1 MKLITL
7 HLCPLMSFVSLL
19 GIVALPAY
27 SQPITPANDGTGT
40 TVNQN
45 GNQFNIQGGTH
56 NGTNLFHS
64 FGKFN
69 LNSGQ
74 TANFISTPDTR
85 NILGRIT
92 GGDPS
97 IINGLIQ
104 VIGGN
109 SNLFL
114 INPTGI
120 IFGPN
125 ASLNIP
131 ASFSVTT
138 ATGIGFN
145 SNNFWFQA
153 MGTNDYS
160 NLVGNPSGYNFN
172 VSNPGAI
179 VNEGNLS
186 LNPGKDLTLTGGT
199 VINTGEL
206 STAGG
211 NVTIAAVNGGD
222 TLRISQP
229 GHLLSLD
236 VSPTYNN
243 LSGQSIT
250 PILLPELLTGG
261 DINHASS
268 VVMNAQ
274 GNLELTDTA
283 GVVIASGNID
293 VSDTSTNGSVGGQVN
308 VLGDRVAVID
318 ANINAN
324 GLKVGGEIL
333 IGGDFQG
340 NGIVPNSQQTFVNN
354 NSIISAD
361 AINNGEGGQVIIW
374 SDKTTNFAGNI
385 SAKGGDFSGDGGF
398 VEISG
403 KEQLIFD
410 GNVNVSAAFGE
421 AGTILF
427 DPKNI
432 IIGVSENSNELTEQ
446 NEDDN
451 VTFSVAEIE
460 EIEGEITLQAD
471 NDITVNEPI
480 EATDAIE
487 LKAGRN
493 ININADIDTSQ
504 SNSNISLFG
513 NDNSANINNRDQGAG
528 SINQIE
534 GTTLNSGSGDI
545 TIRLGNLGTNG
556 DINLANLTT
565 TGQLLINAN
574 QGNIRQ
580 VSPNSLITAN
590 RAIFETQ
597 NSGGI
602 GLAEAPLRIDVN
614 NLEVLTGEQGLFINS
629 ISNLT
634 LGGVNEELTG
644 ISTKGGGNIELNID
658 GNFTAIEEVVTSVPD
673 RQPGTIT
680 ISSTGNIDTT
690 QTTLKLNSESTTGG
704 DLFLTADGDI
714 KTGNINAST
723 MGNNRGGNITINS
736 GGEVDTTAG
745 EIFSASFDGD
755 GGNVTITSDRNLKTG
770 YIDSRSDGSGNGG
783 NITLESTG
791 GNIDTSSEELASFS
805 VEGNGGNV
813 SITSNGD
820 IKTADIF
827 SSAGEPLDAEGDLT
841 NSSPFETNNTDSNQT
856 QSANGS
862 GGDITLTA
870 EGIIDTSAG
879 TIESFSRLGDGGSI
893 SITSK
898 GDITTREVLSTA
910 GDPDVGN
917 SVDNNTTE
925 TTQTEVNSGNSGNI
939 SIESTEGAV
948 TITAEIDTVGEAGNA
963 GDITIKAFGDIKTE
977 SIESKTGGGEGGDIT
992 IESTN
997 GTVDTIGT
1005 DTEAAAGIF
1014 SASIDGDAGNIN
1026 ITADSNLTTGNIDST
1041 SINGQGGNITL
1052 ESTNGS
1058 VDTTGGEIASKSQAG
1073 NAGNV
1078 TIKSQG
1084 DIQTGNIDSQTQ
1096 AGQGGDIT
1104 IESTGGSIETLGTD
1118 QDVAGIFAASE
1129 EGNAGNVTITSN
1141 GNLITGDIDSRST
1154 NGQGGNI
1161 TVESLAGNIDTSAG
1175 EVRSSSRRG
1184 NAGTVSLTSQGDIKT
1199 GSILSF
1205 AGRGTDEAEESE
1217 DLSQNESGSSNG
1229 GDITLKAGGTI
1240 DTIGDTNNE
1249 SKLES
1254 FSREGSGGNISLEAK
1269 GDITTARIL
1278 STAGDPE
1285 ASNPGDNSNITPL
1298 TETEINEH
1306 SSGNISIESTEGAV
1320 TTTAEINS
1328 FATSGNGGSVTIKSH
1343 GDLKTSNINSRSD
1356 VNGRG
1361 GNITLE
1367 STNGN
1372 IDTTGHAIASL
1383 SQVGNDEDVE
1393 TSNDDTISELSSFSE
1408 LGDAGDVTITSSGD
1422 LATGSINSRSKGSG
1436 QGGNITLDS
1445 TGGNIDTTGGD
1456 IVSRSQAGNAG
1467 SVTIK
1472 SQGDINTS
1480 NIDSQ
1485 TQAGQ
1490 GGDITI
1496 ESTGGSIET
1505 LGTDQD
1511 VAGIFAASEEGNAG
1525 NVTITS
1531 NGNLITGNV
1540 DSRSTN
1546 GQGGKITLESTSG
1559 NIETTSGELSSFSEL
1574 GNAGDVTITSSG
1586 NLITGNI
1593 DSRSDG
1599 NGKGGNITLESI
1611 GANIDTSAG
1620 EVRSSSRRGNAGT
1633 VSLTSQGNITT
1644 GSILSFAGRGTDE
1657 AEESEDLSPNESGSS
1672 NGGDI
1677 TLKAGGTIDT
1687 TGETNDESKLE
1698 SFSREGSGGNITL
1711 EAKGDI
1717 TTAKVLSTAGDPE
1730 ASNPEDNSNITPLTE
1745 TEINERS
1752 SGNISIESTEG
1763 AVTTTA
1769 EINSFATS
1777 GNGGSVTIKSH
1788 GDLKTSN
1795 INSRSDVNGRG
1806 GNITLESTNGNIDTT
1821 NGDRGISSFSELGN
1835 AGDVTVTSNGNLTT
1849 SDIDSRSDGMG
1860 QGGKITLESLTGNVN
1875 SSQGRLFSFSELGNA
1890 GDVTINSSGNLTT
1903 SDIDSRSKGSGQ
1915 GGNISLESLT
1925 GNIETTSGELSSF
1938 SELGNAGDVT
1948 ITSSGNLTIGETN
1961 SSSKG
1966 SGLGGNITLES
1977 FTGNVDTTGGEL
1989 SSFSELG
1996 NAGNVTIT
2004 SNSNLTTGDI
2014 NSSSKGSGRGGN
2026 ITLESI
2032 TGNVDTTSGE
2042 LESFSRSGNAGNV
2055 TITSNGNLTTGDIFS
2070 SSGNPRDSNNDNNSS
2085 EDGSVSEANP
2095 QPTDNSNNSNP
2106 GENTGGAGGSITLIA
2121 EGEINTTVG
2130 VIESFSRRG
2139 EGGDISL
2146 EAKGNITTSEIISSA
2161 GDPENIPPA
2170 RDNTENATITQS
2182 QLESETG
2189 SPGGDISIQS
2199 LEGNVTTQGE
2209 LISYSNQGDG
2219 GNVSIIS
2226 NGDINTAGIDSRA
2239 DNRGRGGNILIQ
2251 SQTGSIDTINGEL
2264 ASSSRT
2270 GDGGNIE
2277 IIGTGNIL
2285 VETIFSESEGNGN
2298 GGDVTITGNS
2308 NIKTAAIESF
2318 AGGSGTGGNISI
2330 TTDGAIDTSVGELV
2344 SSSQAGEGGNI
2355 TLSATGDIITGFI
2368 ESFSGAGARGGN
2380 ITLETINGNIDTT
2393 VGFLGEEANIPTDA
2407 DVSSEDVATTFEQEL
2422 ANLSSY
2428 APEGT
2433 GGNIVIIQR
2442 GQGEITT
2449 SNISSFGGE
2458 SSGDVNIIN
2467 NDGNINTGVIFSTA
2481 INGTGGQISIET
2493 LNNGDLNIN
2502 HIATYSAADDGTGGN
2517 IQLNASGI
2525 VNINNVAS
2533 FGNAGSGDVSIES
2546 NSGSINTGTIQ
2557 TRAPNG
2563 TSGNITLNTFS
2574 TQGDIRTANV
2584 STEGGEA
2591 AGTVEIIAADGSVT
2605 TEDLQSSSESGSAG
2619 GIDVQAGEDIE
2630 TGDQTVDSATGDSN
2644 INNEAGG
2651 DITTGDQTATTE
2663 EGDASINNQAGA
2675 NITTGDQTATTEEGD
2690 ASINNQAGANITTG
2704 DQTATTEE
2712 GDASINNQAGAN
2724 ITTQDQ
2730 IATTEEGDASI
2741 NNQAGANITTQD
2753 QTAVTNQGNA
2763 SINNQAGANITTQDQ
2778 TAVTNQG
2785 DASINN
2791 QAGANIT
2798 TGDQIATTQQGNAN
2812 INNQAAGNI
2821 TTQDQ
2826 ITTTQQGNANT
2837 NNQAAG
2843 NITTQDQITTT
2854 QQGNANTNNQAAG
2867 NITTADQIAIGD
2879 TTNITNLPG
2888 GELNT
2893 GEIIQ
2898 ISPSPSIPIDNTLP
2912 QQLPQTP
2919 ENSTIPGASNLTSPI
2934 TPATPTNNILQSN
2947 NPISNPTTTNIT
2959 QSIQSNSTI
2968 STTNNPNLPNKKSDR
2983 QQININTDT
2992 KTALQNINIINNT
3005 PLTVAANSQTLTA
3018 LEQNRNNE
3026 FTDHFGEDLLTQNTS
3041 IKNIREVLTDIA
3053 RETGKNSAI
3062 IYVTAYQEELQLIL
3076 YTSDSD
3082 PILKTVPAAHR
3093 QQLME
3098 VVLKLRVQI
3107 TTPSRRY
3114 TQSYLPPAQK
3124 LYNWLIAPISA
3135 ELEAAN
3141 IDTLLFSMDEGLRTL
3156 PVAVLHDGQQFLIEK
3171 YSLSLIPS
3179 ISLMNTNYRPIQD
3192 TRVLAMGASEF
3203 IKQNSLPAVPVEL
3216 KTISQQLWKGT
3227 QFLNQD
3233 FTRNNLL
3240 TQRQNYPY
3248 PIVHLATHAEF
3259 RPGAISNSY
3268 IQLWGNEQL
3277 QLDQMRQLGWNDPP
3291 VELLVLS
3298 ACRTAVGD
3306 KNAEL
3311 GFAGLAV
3318 AAGAKSALASVWYV
3332 SDEGTLGLMTEFYT
3346 QLNNAKIKAEA
3357 LRQAQLAMLR
3367 GEVVIT
3373 EGQLRGTAA
3382 RGAVALPSEL
3392 GKFENQNLSHPYYWA
3407 GFTIVGSPW

>member
-7 HLCPLMSFVSLL
+7 HLCPLISFVSLL
-19 GIVALPAY
+19 GTVALPAH

-114 INPTGI
+114 MNPAGVM
-120 IFGPN
+120 FGPN

-172 VSNPGAI
+172 VSNPGVI

-186 LNPGKDLTLTGGT
+186 LNPGQDLTLAGGT

-206 STAGG
+206 STVGG
-211 NVTIAAVNGGD
+211 NITIAAVNGGD

-236 VSPTYNN
+236 VSPTSNN

-250 PILLPELLTGG
+250 PTSLPELLTGG
-261 DINHASS
+261 DIHHASS

-283 GVVIASGNID
+283 GVAIASGNIN
-293 VSDTSTNGSVGGQVN
+293 VSDTSNGSIGGQVN

-318 ANINAN
+318 ANISAN
-324 GLKVGGEIL
+324 GLNGGGKIL

-354 NSIISAD
+354 NSTISAD
-361 AINNGEGGQVIIW
+361 AINNGDGGQVIIW

-385 SAKGGDFSGDGGF
+385 SAKGGNFSGDGGF

-410 GNVNVSAAFGE
+410 GNVNVAAAFGE
-421 AGTILF
+421 TGTILF

-432 IIGVSENSNELTEQ
+432 NIGESESSNEPPEQ

-451 VTFSVAEIE
+451 VTFSVEEIE
-460 EIEGEITLQAD
+460 ELEGEIILQAD

-480 EATDAIE
+480 ETSDAIE

-528 SINQIE
+528 SINQRE

-565 TGQLLINAN
+565 TGQLFINAD

-597 NSGGI
+597 NSGGV
-602 GLAEAPLRIDVN
+602 GLAETPLRIDVN
-614 NLEVLTGEQGLFINS
+614 NLEVLTGEQGIFIDS
-629 ISNLT
+629 ISDLT
-634 LGGVNEELTG
+634 IGGVSEEVTG
-644 ISTKGGGNIELNID
+644 ISTREGGNIELNID
-658 GNFTAIEEVVTSVPD
+658 GNFTANEEISTSVPD
-673 RQPGTIT
+673 RQPGKIT

-690 QTTLKLNSESTTGG
+690 QTTLKSNSESTTGG
-704 DLFLTADGDI
+704 DISLTADGNI
-714 KTGNINAST
+714 QTGDINAST
-723 MGNNRGGNITINS
+723 MGNDRGGNITINS
-736 GGEVDTTAG
+736 GGEVDATAG

-755 GGNVTITSDRNLKTG
+755 GGNVTITSENDLKTG
-770 YIDSRSDGSGNGG
+770 YIDSRSEGSGNGG

-791 GNIDTSSEELASFS
+791 GNVDTSSEELASFS
-805 VEGNGGNV
+805 VRGNAGNV

-827 SSAGEPLDAEGDLT
+827 SSAGEPLDADGDLT

-879 TIESFSRLGDGGSI
+879 VLESFSSLGNGGNI

-898 GDITTREVLSTA
+898 GDLTTGAVFSTA
-910 GDPDVGN
+910 GDPDVGDSAN
-917 SVDNNTTE
+917 NNTTR
-925 TTQTEVNSGNSGNI
+925 TTQTEINSGNSGNI

-977 SIESKTGGGEGGDIT
+977 SIESRTGGGEGGDIT
-992 IESTN
+992 IESRS
-997 GTVDTIGT
+997 GTVDTRVATINTMGT
-1005 DTEAAAGIF
+1005 EVEADAGIF
-1014 SASIDGDAGNIN
+1014 SASEKGNAGNITINSQGDVSTGNINSSSLNGRGGNITLESTGGIDTSSGEISSLSQTGDAGNVTLGSNGDLITGNINSTSQNGQGGN
-1026 ITADSNLTTGNIDST
+1026 ITLLSTNGNIDTTGVTVDTMGNEEVAGIFSASEEGNAGNITITSNENLTTGNIDSNSMNGNGGNIALESISGNINTTGGELASLSQTGNAGNVTIASNRDLSTGNIDSRSKGSGQGGNITLESTGGNIDTTGGEIASFSELGDAGDVTIT
-1041 SINGQGGNITL
+1041 SNGDLSTGNIDSRSNGSGQGGNITLESTGGNIDTTGGEIASLSQTGNDEDVETSNDDTGSELSSFSELGDAGDVTIISSGDLKTANINSRSKGSGQGGNITL

-1058 VDTTGGEIASKSQAG
+1058 VDTTVGEIVSRSQTG
-1073 NAGNV
+1073 NAGSV
-1078 TIKSQG
+1078 TIKSLS

-1129 EGNAGNVTITSN
+1129 EGNAGNVAITSN
-1141 GNLITGDIDSRST
+1141 GNLITGNIDSRST
-1154 NGQGGNI
+1154 NSQGGNI
-1161 TVESLAGNIDTSAG
+1161 TLESIGANIDTSAG

-1184 NAGTVSLTSQGDIKT
+1184 DAGTVSLTSQGDIKT

-1205 AGRGTDEAEESE
+1205 AGRGTDEVEESE
-1217 DLSQNESGSSNG
+1217 DSQNQSGSSNG
-1229 GDITLKAGGTI
+1229 GDITLKAGGDI
-1240 DTIGDTNNE
+1240 DTTAGTNDQ

-1269 GDITTARIL
+1269 GDITTGQIL
-1278 STAGDPE
+1278 STAGDP
-1285 ASNPGDNSNITPL
+1285 
-1298 TETEINEH
+1298 
-1306 SSGNISIESTEGAV
+1306 
-1320 TTTAEINS
+1320 
-1328 FATSGNGGSVTIKSH
+1328 
-1343 GDLKTSNINSRSD
+1343 
-1356 VNGRG
+1356 
-1361 GNITLE
+1361 
-1367 STNGN
+1367 
-1372 IDTTGHAIASL
+1372 
-1383 SQVGNDEDVE
+1383 
-1393 TSNDDTISELSSFSE
+1393 
-1408 LGDAGDVTITSSGD
+1408 
-1422 LATGSINSRSKGSG
+1422 
-1436 QGGNITLDS
+1436 
-1445 TGGNIDTTGGD
+1445 
-1456 IVSRSQAGNAG
+1456 QAG
-1467 SVTIK
+1467 
-1472 SQGDINTS
+1472 
-1480 NIDSQ
+1480 
-1485 TQAGQ
+1485 
-1490 GGDITI
+1490 
-1496 ESTGGSIET
+1496 
-1505 LGTDQD
+1505 
-1511 VAGIFAASEEGNAG
+1511 
-1525 NVTITS
+1525 
-1531 NGNLITGNV
+1531 
-1540 DSRSTN
+1540 
-1546 GQGGKITLESTSG
+1546 
-1559 NIETTSGELSSFSEL
+1559 
-1574 GNAGDVTITSSG
+1574 
-1586 NLITGNI
+1586 
-1593 DSRSDG
+1593 
-1599 NGKGGNITLESI
+1599 
-1611 GANIDTSAG
+1611 
-1620 EVRSSSRRGNAGT
+1620 
-1633 VSLTSQGNITT
+1633 
-1644 GSILSFAGRGTDE
+1644 
-1657 AEESEDLSPNESGSS
+1657 
-1672 NGGDI
+1672 
-1677 TLKAGGTIDT
+1677 
-1687 TGETNDESKLE
+1687 
-1698 SFSREGSGGNITL
+1698 
-1711 EAKGDI
+1711 
-1717 TTAKVLSTAGDPE
+1717 
-1730 ASNPEDNSNITPLTE
+1730 NPEDNSNITPLTQ

-1763 AVTTTA
+1763 AVTTTE

-1777 GNGGSVTIKSH
+1777 GNGGSVTIKSRGNLTT
-1788 GDLKTSN
+1788 GD
-1795 INSRSDVNGRG
+1795 INSRSDVNGNG
-1806 GNITLESTNGNIDTT
+1806 GNITLESTDGNIDTT

-1835 AGDVTVTSNGNLTT
+1835 AGDVTITSNGNLTT
-1849 SDIDSRSDGMG
+1849 GDIDSRSDGNG
-1860 QGGKITLESLTGNVN
+1860 QGGNITLESITRNVN
-1875 SSQGRLFSFSELGNA
+1875 TSQGRLFSFSELG
-1890 GDVTINSSGNLTT
+1890 D
-1903 SDIDSRSKGSGQ
+1903 
-1915 GGNISLESLT
+1915 
-1925 GNIETTSGELSSF
+1925 
-1938 SELGNAGDVT
+1938 AGDVT
-1948 ITSSGNLTIGETN
+1948 ITSNG
-1961 SSSKG
+1961 
-1966 SGLGGNITLES
+1966 
-1977 FTGNVDTTGGEL
+1977 D
-1989 SSFSELG
+1989 
-1996 NAGNVTIT
+1996 
-2004 SNSNLTTGDI
+2004 LTTGSIDSRSDG
-2014 NSSSKGSGRGGN
+2014 NGQGGN

-2032 TGNVDTTSGE
+2032 TGKVNTTGGELSFFSESGDAGEVNVTITFDNSELSSFSELGTAGDVTITSSGDLTTASINSRSKGNGRGGNITLESTGGNIDTTGGE
-2042 LESFSRSGNAGNV
+2042 LSSLSESGNGGNV
-2055 TITSNGNLTTGDIFS
+2055 TITSSGDLITGEIFS
-2070 SSGNPRDSNNDNNSS
+2070 SSGNPRGSNNNPSILPS
-2085 EDGSVSEANP
+2085 EN
-2095 QPTDNSNNSNP
+2095 QQQTDNSNTVENS
-2106 GENTGGAGGSITLIA
+2106 GRRGGNITLIA
-2121 EGEINTTVG
+2121 EGEINTTAG
-2130 VIESFSRRG
+2130 VIESFSRQG
-2139 EGGDISL
+2139 EGGDISI
-2146 EAKGNITTSEIISSA
+2146 EAKGNITTSEIISLA
-2161 GDPENIPPA
+2161 GDPENIPPS

-2182 QLESETG
+2182 QVESETG

-2209 LISYSNQGDG
+2209 LISYSNQGNG

-2226 NGDINTAGIDSRA
+2226 NGDINIAGIDSRA

-2308 NIKTAAIESF
+2308 NIKTANIESF

-2330 TTDGAIDTSVGELV
+2330 TTTDGAIDTSVGELV
-2344 SSSQAGEGGNI
+2344 SSSQTGEGGNVI
-2355 TLSATGDIITGFI
+2355 LSATGDIITGFI

-2407 DVSSEDVATTFEQEL
+2407 DVSSEDVATTFEQER

-2458 SSGDVNIIN
+2458 SSGAVNITN

-2481 INGTGGQISIET
+2481 INGAGDRISIET

-2502 HIATYSAADDGTGGN
+2502 HIATYSTAEDGTGGE
-2517 IQLNASGI
+2517 IKLNASGV

-2591 AGTVEIIAADGSVT
+2591 AGTVEILAPDGSVT
-2605 TEDLQSSSESGSAG
+2605 TEDLESISESGNAG

-2663 EGDASINNQAGA
+2663 EGNASINNQATG
-2675 NITTGDQTATTEEGD
+2675 NITTG
-2690 ASINNQAGANITTG
+2690 
-2704 DQTATTEE
+2704 
-2712 GDASINNQAGAN
+2712 
-2724 ITTQDQ
+2724 
-2730 IATTEEGDASI
+2730 
-2741 NNQAGANITTQD
+2741 D

-2763 SINNQAGANITTQDQ
+2763 SINNQAGANITTGNQ
-2778 TAVTNQG
+2778 TAITNQG
-2785 DASINN
+2785 NASINN
-2791 QAGANIT
+2791 QATGNIT
-2798 TGDQIATTQQGNAN
+2798 TGNQTALTNQGNAN
-2812 INNQAAGNI
+2812 INNQATGNITTGNQTAITNQGNANINNQATGNITTGNQTAITNQGNASINNQATGNITTGNQTAITNQGNASINNQATGNI

-2826 ITTTQQGNANT
+2826 I
-2837 NNQAAG
+2837 
-2843 NITTQDQITTT
+2843 
-2854 QQGNANTNNQAAG
+2854 
-2867 NITTADQIAIGD
+2867 AIGN
-2879 TTNITNLPG
+2879 TTNIINLPG

-2893 GEIIQ
+2893 GEVIQ
-2898 ISPSPSIPIDNTLP
+2898 ISPPPSIPISNTLP
-2912 QQLPQTP
+2912 QQLPQIQATP
-2919 ENSTIPGASNLTSPI
+2919 VIPPAANPVQPTT
-2934 TPATPTNNILQSN
+2934 TPVIPPAANPVQPTTTPVIPTNNILPN
-2947 NPISNPTTTNIT
+2947 NPISNPIATNII
-2959 QSIQSNSTI
+2959 QSVQSNSTI
-2968 STTNNPNLPNKKSDR
+2968 STTNNPNLPNKNSDH

-2992 KTALQNINIINNT
+2992 KTALKNINIINNT
-3005 PLTVAANSQTLTA
+3005 PLTVAANSQMLIT

-3026 FTDHFGEDLLTQNTS
+3026 FTDHLGEDPSTQNIS

-3062 IYVTAYQEELQLIL
+3062 IYVTAYQEELQLVL

-3082 PILKTVPAAHR
+3082 PILKTIPAANR

-3098 VVLKLRVQI
+3098 VVLQLRVQV
-3107 TTPSRRY
+3107 TNPSRRK

-3124 LYNWLIAPISA
+3124 LYNWLIRPISA

-3156 PVAVLHDGQQFLIEK
+3156 PVAALHDGEQFLVEK

-3179 ISLMNTNYRPIQD
+3179 ISLMDINYRPIQD

-3203 IKQNSLPAVPVEL
+3203 IEHNSLPAVPVEL

-3240 TQRQNYPY
+3240 NQRQNYPY
-3248 PIVHLATHAEF
+3248 PIIHLATHAEF

-3268 IQLWGNEQL
+3268 IQLWGNQQL
-3277 QLDQMRQLGWNDPP
+3277 QLDEIRELGWNDPP

-3382 RGAVALPSEL
+3382 RGAVVLPSEL

-3407 GFTIVGSPW
+3407 GFTMVGSPW

>member
-1 MKLITL
+1 M
-7 HLCPLMSFVSLL
+7 SLL
-19 GIVALPAY
+19 GTVALPAH

-97 IINGLIQ
+97 RINGLIQ

-114 INPTGI
+114 MNPAGI
-120 IFGPN
+120 MFGQN

-153 MGTNDYS
+153 IGTNDYS
-160 NLVGNPSGYNFN
+160 NLVGDPSGYNFN

-179 VNEGNLS
+179 VNEGILS
-186 LNPGKDLTLTGGT
+186 LNPGKDLTLAGGT

-211 NVTIAAVNGGD
+211 NITIAAVNGGD

-236 VSPTYNN
+236 VSPTSNN

-261 DINHASS
+261 DIHHASS
-268 VVMNAQ
+268 VVINAQ

-283 GVVIASGNID
+283 GLAIASGNIN
-293 VSDTSTNGSVGGQVN
+293 VSDTSTDGTVGGQVN

-324 GLKVGGEIL
+324 GLKVGGKIL

-340 NGIVPNSQQTFVNN
+340 DGIVPNSQQTFVNN

-374 SDKTTNFAGNI
+374 SDDTTNFAGNI
-385 SAKGGDFSGDGGF
+385 SAKGGHFSGDGGF

-410 GNVNVSAAFGE
+410 GNVNVTAAFGE
-421 AGTILF
+421 TGTILF

-432 IIGVSENSNELTEQ
+432 IIGGSESSNESPEP

-460 EIEGEITLQAD
+460 EIEGEIILQAD

-480 EATDAIE
+480 ETSESVE

-504 SNSNISLFG
+504 SNGNISLFG

-528 SINQIE
+528 SINQRE

-580 VSPNSLITAN
+580 VSPNSLITAE
-590 RAIFETQ
+590 RGIFETQ

-614 NLEVLTGEQGLFINS
+614 NLEVLTGEQGLFISS
-629 ISNLT
+629 ISDLT
-634 LGGVNEELTG
+634 IGGVSEELTG
-644 ISTKGGGNIELNID
+644 IYTRGGGNIELNID

-690 QTTLKLNSESTTGG
+690 ETTLKSNSESTTGG
-704 DLFLTADGDI
+704 DISLTADGNI
-714 KTGNINAST
+714 QTGDINAST
-723 MGNNRGGNITINS
+723 MGNDRGGNITINS
-736 GGEVDTTAG
+736 GGEVETTAG

-755 GGNVTITSDRNLKTG
+755 GGNVGIISNGNIKTG

-783 NITLESTG
+783 NITLKTTG
-791 GNIDTSSEELASFS
+791 GNVDTSSEELASFS
-805 VEGNGGNV
+805 VRGNAGNV

-827 SSAGEPLDAEGDLT
+827 SSAGDPLDADGDLA
-841 NSSPFETNNTDSNQT
+841 NSSPFQTNNTDSNQT

-879 TIESFSRLGDGGSI
+879 TIESFSRLGDGGSV

-898 GDITTREVLSTA
+898 GDITTGEIVSAA
-910 GDPDVGN
+910 GEPEAGVPN
-917 SVDNNTTE
+917 NNNTPP
-925 TTQTEVNSGNSGNI
+925 TTPMEINSGSSGNI
-939 SIESTEGAV
+939 TIESTEGAI
-948 TITAEIDTVGEAGNA
+948 TATAEIGTFGDAGNA
-963 GDITIKAFGDIKTE
+963 GDVTINAFGDIKTE
-977 SIESKTGGGEGGDIT
+977 SIESRTGGGEGGDIT
-992 IESTN
+992 IESRS
-997 GTVDTIGT
+997 GTVDTRVATINTMG
-1005 DTEAAAGIF
+1005 TEAEEDVGIFSASEKGNAGNITINSKGDLSTGNINSSSLNGRGGNITLESTGGIDTSSGEISSLSQTGDAGNVTIGSNGDLITGNIDSNSKNGQGGNITLESTGGIDTTGVTVDTMGNEEVAGIF
-1014 SASIDGDAGNIN
+1014 SASEEGNAGNIT
-1026 ITADSNLTTGNIDST
+1026 ITSNGNLTTGNIDSNSKNGNGGNIALEST
-1041 SINGQGGNITL
+1041 GGNIDTTGGELASFSELGDAGNVTIASNRDLSTGNIDSRSKGSGQGGNITLESLAGNIDTTGGEIASFSELGDAGDVTIISSGDLSTGDIDSRSNGSGQGGNITLESTGGNIDTTGGEIASLPPVGNDEDVETSNDDTGSELSSFSELGDAGDVTITSNGGLKTANINSRSKGSGQGGSITL

-1058 VDTTGGEIASKSQAG
+1058 VDTTVGEIVSRSQAG
-1073 NAGNV
+1073 NAGSV
-1078 TIKSQG
+1078 TIKSLG

-1104 IESTGGSIETLGTD
+1104 IESTGGSIETLGTEED
-1118 QDVAGIFAASE
+1118 IAGIFATSE
-1129 EGNAGNVTITSN
+1129 EGNAGSVTITSN
-1141 GNLITGDIDSRST
+1141 GNLTTGNIDSRST
-1154 NGQGGNI
+1154 NGDGGNI
-1161 TVESLAGNIDTSAG
+1161 SLESIGANIDTSAA

-1184 NAGTVSLTSQGDIKT
+1184 NAGNVSLTSQGNIKT
-1199 GSILSF
+1199 GRILSF
-1205 AGRGTDEAEESE
+1205 AGRGIDEEEDS
-1217 DLSQNESGSSNG
+1217 DNSSLNQSGSSNG

-1240 DTIGDTNNE
+1240 DTTAGANDQ

-1254 FSREGSGGNISLEAK
+1254 FSREGLGGNISLEAK
-1269 GDITTARIL
+1269 GDITTAQIL

-1285 ASNPGDNSNITPL
+1285 ASNPEDNTNITPL
-1298 TETEINEH
+1298 TEAEINER
-1306 SSGNISIESTEGAV
+1306 SSGNIRIESTEGAV

-1328 FATSGNGGSVTIKSH
+1328 FATSGNGGSVTIKSR
-1343 GDLKTSNINSRSD
+1343 GNLTTSDINSRSD
-1356 VNGRG
+1356 VNGQG

-1367 STNGN
+1367 STDGN
-1372 IDTTGHAIASL
+1372 VNTTDG
-1383 SQVGNDEDVE
+1383 
-1393 TSNDDTISELSSFSE
+1393 ELSSFSRS
-1408 LGDAGDVTITSSGD
+1408 GDAGDVTITSNGD
-1422 LATGSINSRSKGSG
+1422 LI
-1436 QGGNITLDS
+1436 
-1445 TGGNIDTTGGD
+1445 
-1456 IVSRSQAGNAG
+1456 
-1467 SVTIK
+1467 
-1472 SQGDINTS
+1472 
-1480 NIDSQ
+1480 
-1485 TQAGQ
+1485 
-1490 GGDITI
+1490 
-1496 ESTGGSIET
+1496 
-1505 LGTDQD
+1505 
-1511 VAGIFAASEEGNAG
+1511 
-1525 NVTITS
+1525 
-1531 NGNLITGNV
+1531 
-1540 DSRSTN
+1540 
-1546 GQGGKITLESTSG
+1546 
-1559 NIETTSGELSSFSEL
+1559 
-1574 GNAGDVTITSSG
+1574 
-1586 NLITGNI
+1586 
-1593 DSRSDG
+1593 
-1599 NGKGGNITLESI
+1599 
-1611 GANIDTSAG
+1611 
-1620 EVRSSSRRGNAGT
+1620 
-1633 VSLTSQGNITT
+1633 
-1644 GSILSFAGRGTDE
+1644 
-1657 AEESEDLSPNESGSS
+1657 
-1672 NGGDI
+1672 
-1677 TLKAGGTIDT
+1677 
-1687 TGETNDESKLE
+1687 
-1698 SFSREGSGGNITL
+1698 
-1711 EAKGDI
+1711 
-1717 TTAKVLSTAGDPE
+1717 
-1730 ASNPEDNSNITPLTE
+1730 
-1745 TEINERS
+1745 
-1752 SGNISIESTEG
+1752 
-1763 AVTTTA
+1763 
-1769 EINSFATS
+1769 
-1777 GNGGSVTIKSH
+1777 
-1788 GDLKTSN
+1788 
-1795 INSRSDVNGRG
+1795 
-1806 GNITLESTNGNIDTT
+1806 
-1821 NGDRGISSFSELGN
+1821 
-1835 AGDVTVTSNGNLTT
+1835 
-1849 SDIDSRSDGMG
+1849 
-1860 QGGKITLESLTGNVN
+1860 
-1875 SSQGRLFSFSELGNA
+1875 
-1890 GDVTINSSGNLTT
+1890 
-1903 SDIDSRSKGSGQ
+1903 
-1915 GGNISLESLT
+1915 
-1925 GNIETTSGELSSF
+1925 
-1938 SELGNAGDVT
+1938 
-1948 ITSSGNLTIGETN
+1948 
-1961 SSSKG
+1961 
-1966 SGLGGNITLES
+1966 
-1977 FTGNVDTTGGEL
+1977 
-1989 SSFSELG
+1989 
-1996 NAGNVTIT
+1996 
-2004 SNSNLTTGDI
+2004 
-2014 NSSSKGSGRGGN
+2014 
-2026 ITLESI
+2026 
-2032 TGNVDTTSGE
+2032 
-2042 LESFSRSGNAGNV
+2042 
-2055 TITSNGNLTTGDIFS
+2055 TGDIFS
-2070 SSGNPRDSNNDNNSS
+2070 SSGNPRNPNNEDNS
-2085 EDGSVSEANP
+2085 EEASGPQANP
-2095 QPTDNSNNSNP
+2095 QPTDNPNP

-2121 EGEINTTVG
+2121 EGEINTTAG

-2139 EGGDISL
+2139 AGGDISL
-2146 EAKGNITTSEIISSA
+2146 EAKGNITTNEIISSA
-2161 GDPENIPPA
+2161 GDPENIRPT
-2170 RDNTENATITQS
+2170 RENTENTNTTQPET
-2182 QLESETG
+2182 ESETG
-2189 SPGGDISIQS
+2189 SPGGDITLQSI
-2199 LEGNVTTQGE
+2199 EGNVTTQGE
-2209 LISYSNQGDG
+2209 LISYSSNGDG

-2226 NGDINTAGIDSRA
+2226 NGEVSTVGIDSRA
-2239 DNRGRGGNILIQ
+2239 ENRGRGGSISIQ
-2251 SQTGSIDTINGEL
+2251 NQTGSIETIGGEL

-2270 GDGGNIE
+2270 GDGGNVE
-2277 IIGTGNIL
+2277 ITSTDDIII
-2285 VETIFSESEGNGN
+2285 ETIFSESEGDGN
-2298 GGDVTITGNS
+2298 GGDVTITVNGN
-2308 NIKTAAIESF
+2308 IQIGTIESF
-2318 AGGSGTGGNISI
+2318 AGGSGQGGNISI
-2330 TTDGAIDTSVGELV
+2330 TANGAIDASIGELV
-2344 SSSQAGEGGNI
+2344 SSSQTGEGGNI
-2355 TLSATGDIITGFI
+2355 TLNATGDISTGFI

-2393 VGFLGEEANIPTDA
+2393 VGFLGEEVNIPTDA
-2407 DVSSEDVATTFEQEL
+2407 DVSSEDVATIFEQEL

-2442 GQGEITT
+2442 GQGDITT
-2449 SNISSFGGE
+2449 SNISSFGGN
-2458 SSGDVNIIN
+2458 SSGAVNITN

-2481 INGTGGQISIET
+2481 INGTGDRISIET
-2493 LNNGDLNIN
+2493 VNNGDLNIN
-2502 HIATYSAADDGTGGN
+2502 HIATYSTADDGTGGQ
-2517 IQLNASGI
+2517 IELNASGV

-2533 FGNAGSGDVSIES
+2533 FGNAGSGDVSITSNITS

-2605 TEDLQSSSESGSAG
+2605 TEDLQSISESGNAG

-2663 EGDASINNQAGA
+2663 EGNANINNEAGGD
-2675 NITTGDQTATTEEGD
+2675 ITTGDQTATTQQGD
-2690 ASINNQAGANITTG
+2690 ANINNQATGNITTG
-2704 DQTATTEE
+2704 DQTAVTNQGDANINNEATGNITT
-2712 GDASINNQAGAN
+2712 GDQTAITNQGDANINNQATGNITTGDQTAITNQGDANINNEATGNITTGDQTAVTNQGNANINNEATGNITTGDQTAVTNQGNASINNEATGN
-2724 ITTQDQ
+2724 ITT
-2730 IATTEEGDASI
+2730 G
-2741 NNQAGANITTQD
+2741 D

-2763 SINNQAGANITTQDQ
+2763 SINNQA
-2778 TAVTNQG
+2778 
-2785 DASINN
+2785 
-2791 QAGANIT
+2791 
-2798 TGDQIATTQQGNAN
+2798 
-2812 INNQAAGNI
+2812 AGNI
-2821 TTQDQ
+2821 TTTDQ
-2826 ITTTQQGNANT
+2826 V
-2837 NNQAAG
+2837 
-2843 NITTQDQITTT
+2843 
-2854 QQGNANTNNQAAG
+2854 
-2867 NITTADQIAIGD
+2867 AIGD

-2898 ISPSPSIPIDNTLP
+2898 ISPPPSIPIDNTLP
-2912 QQLPQTP
+2912 QQLPQIP
-2919 ENSTIPGASNLTSPI
+2919 ANQTIPGASNPVQPI
-2934 TPATPTNNILQSN
+2934 TPAIPANNILPPN
-2947 NPISNPTTTNIT
+2947 NPISNPTATNII
-2959 QSIQSNSTI
+2959 QSVQSNSTI

-2992 KTALQNINIINNT
+2992 TTALQNINIINNT
-3005 PLTVAANSQTLTA
+3005 PLTVAANFQTLTA
-3018 LEQNRNNE
+3018 LEKNRNNS
-3026 FTDHFGEDLLTQNTS
+3026 FTNYFGEDLSTQNISIKNGGALTDNFGEDLSTQNTS

-3053 RETGKNSAI
+3053 RETGKKSAI

-3076 YTSDSD
+3076 YTSGSD
-3082 PILKTVPAAHR
+3082 PILKTVPAANHK
-3093 QQLME
+3093 QLME
-3098 VVLKLRVQI
+3098 VVLQLRAQI
-3107 TTPSRRY
+3107 TNPSRRN

-3156 PVAVLHDGQQFLIEK
+3156 PVAALHDGQQFLVEK

-3179 ISLMNTNYRPIQD
+3179 ISLMDTNYRPIQD

-3203 IKQNSLPAVPVEL
+3203 TAQSSLPAVPVEL
-3216 KTISQQLWKGT
+3216 ETISQQLWQGS

-3268 IQLWGNEQL
+3268 IQLWGNQKL
-3277 QLDQMRQLGWNDPP
+3277 KLDQIRELGWNDPP

-3357 LRQAQLAMLR
+3357 LQQAQLAMLR
-3367 GEVVIT
+3367 GEVVIA

-3382 RGAVALPSEL
+3382 RGAVVLPSEL

-3407 GFTIVGSPW
+3407 GFMMIGSPW

>member
-19 GIVALPAY
+19 GTVALPAY

-74 TANFISTPDTR
+74 TANFISTPNTR

-97 IINGLIQ
+97 RINGLIQ

-114 INPTGI
+114 VNPAGI
-120 IFGPN
+120 MFGQN

-153 MGTNDYS
+153 IGTNDYS
-160 NLVGNPSGYNFN
+160 NLVGDPSGYNFN

-186 LNPGKDLTLTGGT
+186 LNPGKDLTLAGGT

-211 NVTIAAVNGGD
+211 NITIAAVNGGD
-222 TLRISQP
+222 TLRISQL

-236 VSPTYNN
+236 VSPTSNN

-261 DINHASS
+261 DIHHASS
-268 VVMNAQ
+268 VVINAQ

-283 GVVIASGNID
+283 GVAIASGNID

-324 GLKVGGEIL
+324 GLNGGGTIL

-340 NGIVPNSQQTFVNN
+340 NGIVPNSQQNFVNN

-361 AINNGEGGQVIIW
+361 AINNGEGGKVIIW
-374 SDKTTNFAGNI
+374 SDNTTNFSGSI
-385 SAKGGDFSGDGGF
+385 SAKGGDFLGDGGF

-403 KEQLIFD
+403 KEELIFD
-410 GNVNVSAAFGE
+410 GSVNVTAAFGE

-432 IIGVSENSNELTEQ
+432 IIGESENSNESPEQ
-446 NEDDN
+446 NEADN
-451 VTFSVAEIE
+451 VTLSLE
-460 EIEGEITLQAD
+460 ELEGKITLQAD
-471 NDITVNEPI
+471 NDITVNERI
-480 EATDAIE
+480 ETSESVE

-504 SNSNISLFG
+504 GNNNISLFG
-513 NDNSANINNRDQGAG
+513 NDNSADINNRDQGAG
-528 SINQIE
+528 SINQRE
-534 GTTLNSGSGDI
+534 GTTLNSGNGDI
-545 TIRLGNLGTNG
+545 TIRLGNSGTNG

-565 TGQLLINAN
+565 TGQLSINAN

-580 VSPNSLITAN
+580 VSPNSLITAD
-590 RAIFETQ
+590 RAIFRTQ

-602 GLAEAPLRIDVN
+602 GLAETPLRIDVN
-614 NLEVLTGEQGLFINS
+614 NLEVLTGEQGVFINS

-634 LGGVNEELTG
+634 IGGVSEELTG
-644 ISTKGGGNIELNID
+644 ISTRGGGNIELNID

-690 QTTLKLNSESTTGG
+690 QTTLKSNSESITGG
-704 DLFLTADGDI
+704 DISLTADGNIQIGD
-714 KTGNINAST
+714 INAST
-723 MGNNRGGNITINS
+723 MGNDRGGNVTINS
-736 GGEVDTTAG
+736 GGETDTTVG
-745 EIFSASFDGD
+745 NIFSASSQGD
-755 GGNVTITSDRNLKTG
+755 GGNVSITSQGNIETGHIDSSSNGSGRGGNVTINSDGETNTTAGNIFSASSQGDGGNVSITSQGNIKTG

-783 NITLESTG
+783 NITLKTTG
-791 GNIDTSSEELASFS
+791 GNVDTSSEELASFS
-805 VEGNGGNV
+805 VRGNGGNV

-827 SSAGEPLDAEGDLT
+827 SSAGDPLDIEGDLA
-841 NSSPFETNNTDSNQT
+841 NLSPFETDNTDSNKT
-856 QSANGS
+856 QNTNGS
-862 GGDITLTA
+862 GGDITLKA
-870 EGIIDTSAG
+870 EGFIDTSKG
-879 TIESFSRLGDGGSI
+879 TIESFSRLGGGGSI

-898 GDITTREVLSTA
+898 GDITTGEVFSTA

-917 SVDNNTTE
+917 SVDNNPTKI
-925 TTQTEVNSGNSGNI
+925 QTEINSSNSGDI
-939 SIESTEGAV
+939 TIESKEGAV

-963 GDITIKAFGDIKTE
+963 GDLTIKAFGDINTE
-977 SIESKTGGGEGGDIT
+977 SIESRTGGGEGGDIT
-992 IESTN
+992 IESIG
-997 GTVDTIGT
+997 GTIDTIGT
-1005 DTEAAAGIF
+1005 GTETAGIF
-1014 SASIDGDAGNIN
+1014 SASINGDAGNITIKN
-1026 ITADSNLTTGNIDST
+1026 NGKLTTGNIDST
-1041 SINGQGGNITL
+1041 SLNGKGGNINL
-1052 ESTNGS
+1052 ESTTGN
-1058 VDTTGGEIASKSQAG
+1058 VDTSLGNIASLSETG
-1073 NAGNV
+1073 NAGSV

-1084 DIQTGNIDSQTQ
+1084 NINTGNIDSQTQ
-1096 AGQGGDIT
+1096 GGQGGNIS
-1104 IESTGGSIETLGTD
+1104 IESIGGSIETLGTD
-1118 QDVAGIFAASE
+1118 QDVAGIFA
-1129 EGNAGNVTITSN
+1129 
-1141 GNLITGDIDSRST
+1141 D
-1154 NGQGGNI
+1154 
-1161 TVESLAGNIDTSAG
+1161 
-1175 EVRSSSRRG
+1175 
-1184 NAGTVSLTSQGDIKT
+1184 
-1199 GSILSF
+1199 
-1205 AGRGTDEAEESE
+1205 
-1217 DLSQNESGSSNG
+1217 
-1229 GDITLKAGGTI
+1229 
-1240 DTIGDTNNE
+1240 
-1249 SKLES
+1249 
-1254 FSREGSGGNISLEAK
+1254 
-1269 GDITTARIL
+1269 
-1278 STAGDPE
+1278 
-1285 ASNPGDNSNITPL
+1285 
-1298 TETEINEH
+1298 
-1306 SSGNISIESTEGAV
+1306 
-1320 TTTAEINS
+1320 
-1328 FATSGNGGSVTIKSH
+1328 
-1343 GDLKTSNINSRSD
+1343 
-1356 VNGRG
+1356 
-1361 GNITLE
+1361 
-1367 STNGN
+1367 
-1372 IDTTGHAIASL
+1372 
-1383 SQVGNDEDVE
+1383 
-1393 TSNDDTISELSSFSE
+1393 
-1408 LGDAGDVTITSSGD
+1408 
-1422 LATGSINSRSKGSG
+1422 
-1436 QGGNITLDS
+1436 
-1445 TGGNIDTTGGD
+1445 
-1456 IVSRSQAGNAG
+1456 
-1467 SVTIK
+1467 
-1472 SQGDINTS
+1472 
-1480 NIDSQ
+1480 
-1485 TQAGQ
+1485 
-1490 GGDITI
+1490 
-1496 ESTGGSIET
+1496 
-1505 LGTDQD
+1505 
-1511 VAGIFAASEEGNAG
+1511 SEEGNAG

-1531 NGNLITGNV
+1531 NGNLITGNI

-1546 GQGGKITLESTSG
+1546 GQGG
-1559 NIETTSGELSSFSEL
+1559 
-1574 GNAGDVTITSSG
+1574 
-1586 NLITGNI
+1586 
-1593 DSRSDG
+1593 
-1599 NGKGGNITLESI
+1599 NITLKSLA
-1611 GANIDTSAG
+1611 GNIDTSAA
-1620 EVRSSSRRGNAGT
+1620 EVRSSSRRGDAGT

-1657 AEESEDLSPNESGSS
+1657 LEDSEDSSQNESGSS

-1687 TGETNDESKLE
+1687 TAGTNDRSKLE
-1698 SFSREGSGGNITL
+1698 SFSREGLGGNITL
-1711 EAKGDI
+1711 EAKGEI
-1717 TTAKVLSTAGDPE
+1717 TTAKILSTAGDPQ
-1730 ASNPEDNSNITPLTE
+1730 ASNPEDNGDITPLTE
-1745 TEINERS
+1745 TEINQRS
-1752 SGNISIESTEG
+1752 SGNIRIESMEG
-1763 AVTTTA
+1763 AVTTTE

-1777 GNGGSVTIKSH
+1777 GNGGSVTIKSR
-1788 GDLKTSN
+1788 GNLTISD

-1806 GNITLESTNGNIDTT
+1806 GNITLESTDGNIDTT

-1835 AGDVTVTSNGNLTT
+1835 AGDVTITSNGNLTT
-1849 SDIDSRSDGMG
+1849 GDIDSRSDGDG
-1860 QGGKITLESLTGNVN
+1860 QGGKITLESLTGNFD
-1875 SSQGRLFSFSELGNA
+1875 SSQGRLFSFSELGDA
-1890 GDVTINSSGNLTT
+1890 GGVSITSSGNLTT

-1915 GGNISLESLT
+1915 GGKITLKST
-1925 GNIETTSGELSSF
+1925 GGNIETTSGELSSF
-1938 SELGNAGDVT
+1938 SESGNAGDVT

-1977 FTGNVDTTGGEL
+1977 TSGNVDTTGGEL
-1989 SSFSELG
+1989 SSFSE
-1996 NAGNVTIT
+1996 
-2004 SNSNLTTGDI
+2004 
-2014 NSSSKGSGRGGN
+2014 
-2026 ITLESI
+2026 
-2032 TGNVDTTSGE
+2032 
-2042 LESFSRSGNAGNV
+2042 SGNAGNV
-2055 TITSNGNLTTGDIFS
+2055 TITVNGNI
-2070 SSGNPRDSNNDNNSS
+2070 
-2085 EDGSVSEANP
+2085 
-2095 QPTDNSNNSNP
+2095 Q
-2106 GENTGGAGGSITLIA
+2106 
-2121 EGEINTTVG
+2121 VG
-2130 VIESFSRRG
+2130 
-2139 EGGDISL
+2139 
-2146 EAKGNITTSEIISSA
+2146 T
-2161 GDPENIPPA
+2161 
-2170 RDNTENATITQS
+2170 
-2182 QLESETG
+2182 
-2189 SPGGDISIQS
+2189 
-2199 LEGNVTTQGE
+2199 
-2209 LISYSNQGDG
+2209 
-2219 GNVSIIS
+2219 
-2226 NGDINTAGIDSRA
+2226 
-2239 DNRGRGGNILIQ
+2239 
-2251 SQTGSIDTINGEL
+2251 
-2264 ASSSRT
+2264 
-2270 GDGGNIE
+2270 
-2277 IIGTGNIL
+2277 
-2285 VETIFSESEGNGN
+2285 
-2298 GGDVTITGNS
+2298 
-2308 NIKTAAIESF
+2308 IESF
-2318 AGGSGTGGNISI
+2318 AGGSGKGGNISI
-2330 TTDGAIDTSVGELV
+2330 TADGAIDASIGELV
-2344 SSSQAGEGGNI
+2344 SSSQTGEGGNI
-2355 TLSATGDIITGFI
+2355 TLSATGDISTGLI

-2393 VGFLGEEANIPTDA
+2393 AGFLGEEANIPTDA
-2407 DVSSEDVATTFEQEL
+2407 DVSSENVATIFEQER

-2442 GQGEITT
+2442 GQGDITT

-2458 SSGDVNIIN
+2458 SSGAVSITNY
-2467 NDGNINTGVIFSTA
+2467 DGNINTGVIFSTA
-2481 INGTGGQISIET
+2481 INGTGDRISIET
-2493 LNNGDLNIN
+2493 VNNGDLNIN
-2502 HIATYSAADDGTGGN
+2502 HIATYSTADDGTGGQ
-2517 IQLNASGI
+2517 IELNASGV

-2533 FGNAGSGDVSIES
+2533 FGNAGSGDVSIAS

-2591 AGTVEIIAADGSVT
+2591 AGQVEIIAPDGSVT
-2605 TEDLQSSSESGSAG
+2605 TEDLQSLSESGNAG

-2644 INNEAGG
+2644 INN
-2651 DITTGDQTATTE
+2651 
-2663 EGDASINNQAGA
+2663 QAVG
-2675 NITTGDQTATTEEGD
+2675 NITTGDQTATTQQGD
-2690 ASINNQAGANITTG
+2690 ANINNQAVGNITTG
-2704 DQTATTEE
+2704 DQTATTQQ
-2712 GDASINNQAGAN
+2712 GDANINNQAVGN
-2724 ITTQDQ
+2724 ITT
-2730 IATTEEGDASI
+2730 G
-2741 NNQAGANITTQD
+2741 D

-2763 SINNQAGANITTQDQ
+2763 SINNQAVGNITTGDQ

-2785 DASINN
+2785 NASINN
-2791 QAGANIT
+2791 QAVGNIT
-2798 TGDQIATTQQGNAN
+2798 TGDQIAVINQGNAS
-2812 INNQAAGNI
+2812 INNQAVGNI
-2821 TTQDQ
+2821 TT
-2826 ITTTQQGNANT
+2826 G
-2837 NNQAAG
+2837 
-2843 NITTQDQITTT
+2843 
-2854 QQGNANTNNQAAG
+2854 
-2867 NITTADQIAIGD
+2867 DQIAIGD
-2879 TTNITNLPG
+2879 TTSIINLPG

-2898 ISPSPSIPIDNTLP
+2898 ISPPPSTPIDNTLP
-2912 QQLPQTP
+2912 QQLPQISEKP
-2919 ENSTIPGASNLTSPI
+2919 SIPAESNLVQPTT
-2934 TPATPTNNILQSN
+2934 TPTIPTNNILQSN
-2947 NPISNPTTTNIT
+2947 NPISNLNATNIT

-2992 KTALQNINIINNT
+2992 KTILKNINILNNT

-3026 FTDHFGEDLLTQNTS
+3026 FTDHFGEDLSTQNTS

-3062 IYVTAYQEELQLIL
+3062 IYVTAYPEELQLVL
-3076 YTSDSD
+3076 YTPDSD
-3082 PILKTVPAAHR
+3082 PILKTVPAANR

-3098 VVLKLRVQI
+3098 VVLQLRFQV
-3107 TTPSRRY
+3107 TTPSRRN

-3156 PVAVLHDGQQFLIEK
+3156 PVAALHDGQQFLVEK

-3179 ISLMNTNYRPIQD
+3179 ISLMDTNYRPIQD

-3203 IKQNSLPAVPVEL
+3203 IEQNSLPAVPVEL
-3216 KTISQQLWKGT
+3216 KTISQQLWQGS

-3248 PIVHLATHAEF
+3248 PIIHLATHAEF
-3259 RPGAISNSY
+3259 RPGAASNSY
-3268 IQLWGNEQL
+3268 IQLWGDEQL
-3277 QLDQMRQLGWNDPP
+3277 HLGQMRQLGWNDPP

-3367 GEVVIT
+3367 GEVVIA

-3382 RGAVALPSEL
+3382 RGAVVLPSEL

-3407 GFTIVGSPW
+3407 GFMMIGSPW